1 MTPSSDYSAYLSSP
15 IILPLCPIPNKSL
28 YLLQP
33 LQTTMPA
40 IPSTIET
47 TITQTSTINEA
58 TSLLKRSSMTNPDKY
73 PLYIFLI
80 IAGCVVGGLIG
91 FSVYTMFYGLDD
103 SGNMKDVSHEQ
114 RTYMRETRQR
124 YLNMLAREARRPD
137 MIVPIRGMD
146 AWMYWIWRLGWG
158 CVCIWIE
165 GKELLGLWLG
175 IGILVWCIIYVSNW
189 KWWCMYMAYHISGKK
204 TISISVYIQFTKYWK
219 DSVVL
224 DPKNQ
229 SEDEWWESALYN
241 QISKDLRS
249 KDWRIKEQTLF
260 SQCPTKKTWLVSATR
275 RHM

>member
-1 MTPSSDYSAYLSSP
+1 
-15 IILPLCPIPNKSL
+15 
-28 YLLQP
+28 
-33 LQTTMPA
+33 MPA

-58 TSLLKRSSMTNPDKY
+58 TSLFKRSSMTNPDKY

-146 AWMYWIWRLGWG
+146 A
-158 CVCIWIE
+158 
-165 GKELLGLWLG
+165 
-175 IGILVWCIIYVSNW
+175 
-189 KWWCMYMAYHISGKK
+189 
-204 TISISVYIQFTKYWK
+204 
-219 DSVVL
+219 
-224 DPKNQ
+224 
-229 SEDEWWESALYN
+229 
-241 QISKDLRS
+241 
-249 KDWRIKEQTLF
+249 
-260 SQCPTKKTWLVSATR
+260 
-275 RHM
+275 